1 MTDIFN
7 DDPTSFGPGPTG
19 NTIPTQRPFFG
30 VVDPNRQGPQGDV
43 HWKLQ
48 TIEPSG
54 LAFKNFTVS
63 GQFPVKEDGVTVRMN
78 QVIPDAGTY
87 NMPHPFIQWVRGEV
101 QVISF
106 DVVLFSRDKD
116 EDVLSKFNEMKRTQ
130 GFVPELGRIPVC
142 RFTFA
147 NIMSVKCMVMGFGD
161 VNFSRPRADGQARKI
176 EFTLTLKR
184 FVPFRVPTMDRNKP
198 VKKSMRRLV
207 GGDDRMY
214 ETIARRFYG
223 FDNAL
228 YGVRLR
234 REKEN
239 RRYPFAAQD
248 GQKVQIPRADK
259 VVVGRLAPTHY
270 ALQISREDVSAMF
283 FKRANARNNRF
294 LVV

>member
-7 DDPTSFGPGPTG
+7 DDPTDFGPGPTG

-30 VVDPNRQGPQGDV
+30 IVDPNRQGPQGDV

-54 LAFKNFTVS
+54 LAFKNFMVS
-63 GQFPVKEDGVTVRMN
+63 GQMPVKEDGVNVRMN

-87 NMPHPFIQWVRGEV
+87 NMPHPFIQWVRGEI

-106 DVVLFSRDKD
+106 DVVLFSRDKN
-116 EDVLSKFNEMKRTQ
+116 EDVLSKFKEMKRTQ
-130 GFVPELGRIPVC
+130 TFVPELGRTPVC
-142 RFTFA
+142 RFTYA
-147 NIMSVKCMVMGFGD
+147 NIMSVKCMVVGFGD
-161 VNFSRPRADGQARKI
+161 VNFSRPTSDGQARKI

-207 GGDDRMY
+207 GGDERMY
-214 ETIARRFYG
+214 ETIARRYYG
-223 FDNAL
+223 FENAL

-239 RRYPFAAQD
+239 RRFPFAAQD
-248 GQKVQIPRADK
+248 GENVQIPRADK
-259 VVVGRLAPTHY
+259 VVVGRLSPTHY

-283 FKRANARNNRF
+283 LQRANARNNRF
-294 LVV
+294 LIV